1 MIRLFKLIVA
11 IIVLALVA
19 CSETTQSDNNIQQQQ
34 QQDTVANT
42 TDTLITDVAKKQADT
57 TSFLQFYQQLVT
69 AIETKNAAAFNQLLY
84 KDYGLYIIESSGAV
98 PQVSKVYEI
107 ENYQTSGTKLG
118 FFDLPFDSLSLIP
131 IKEKL
136 PKVVCEKNSYDK
148 QGCFQENINPLK
160 DNKIWHYANLNEKE
174 VQAIQFISE
183 TIKITVVNTYN
194 YTFYFSQINGSW
206 QLSFIDLRI
215 PCTA

>member
-1 MIRLFKLIVA
+1 MKVDSTALENAKLMP
-11 IIVLALVA
+11 
-19 CSETTQSDNNIQQQQ
+19 
-34 QQDTVANT
+34 DTNT
-42 TDTLITDVAKKQADT
+42 
-57 TSFLQFYQQLVT
+57 FLQFYRQLVT
-69 AIETKNAAAFNQLLY
+69 AIETKNAAAFNQLFY
-84 KDYGLYIIESSGAV
+84 KDYGLYIIESSGAM
-98 PQVSKVYEI
+98 PEVSKVYEI

-118 FFDLPFDSLSLIP
+118 FFELTFDSLSLMP

-136 PKVVCEKNSYDK
+136 PKVVCEKNNYDK

-160 DNKIWHYANLNEKE
+160 DSEIWHYANLNEKE

-183 TIKITVVNTYN
+183 NVTITVVNTYN

>member
-1 MIRLFKLIVA
+1 MIKPFKLIIA
-11 IIVLALVA
+11 IIVLTLIA
-19 CSETTQSDNNIQQQQ
+19 CSETTQSDNSTQEP
-34 QQDTVANT
+34 QQDTVANVA
-42 TDTLITDVAKKQADT
+42 DTLITDGVKKQAEP
-57 TSFLQFYQQLVT
+57 TSFLQFYQQMIT
-69 AIETKNAAAFNQLLY
+69 AIETKNTAAFNQLFY
-84 KDYGLYIIESSGAV
+84 KDYGLYIIESSGAM

-107 ENYQTSGTKLG
+107 ENYKSSATKQG
-118 FFDLPFDSLSLIP
+118 FFSLPFDSLSLMP

-136 PKVVCEKNSYDK
+136 PKVVCESNIYNK
-148 QGCFQENINPLK
+148 QGCFQETINPLE
-160 DNKIWHYANLNEKE
+160 DSEIWHYAKLNEKE

-183 TIKITVVNTYN
+183 TIKITVVNTHN

>member
-1 MIRLFKLIVA
+1 MIKYKIVVAVSFLIA
-11 IIVLALVA
+11 FIA
-19 CSETTQSDNNIQQQQ
+19 CSETTQSDNNRQEQ
-34 QQDTVANT
+34 QQDTVVNAA
-42 TDTLITDVAKKQADT
+42 DTLITDVAKKQADT

-69 AIETKNAAAFNQLLY
+69 AIETKNAAAFNQLFY
-84 KDYGLYIIESSGAV
+84 KDYGLYIIESSGAMPEV
-98 PQVSKVYEI
+98 NKIYEI
-107 ENYQTSGTKLG
+107 ENYTSSTTKQG
-118 FFDLPFDSLSLIP
+118 FFSLPFDSLSLIP
-131 IKEKL
+131 LKEKL

-160 DNKIWHYANLNEKE
+160 DSEIWHYANLNEKE

-215 PCTA
+215 PCVA

>member
-1 MIRLFKLIVA
+1 MIRPFKLIVA
-11 IIVLALVA
+11 IIFLVFVA
-19 CSETTQSDNNIQQQQ
+19 CSETTQSDNNTQEQ
-34 QQDTVANT
+34 QQDTIVNAA
-42 TDTLITDVAKKQADT
+42 DTLITDEAKKQADT
-57 TSFLQFYQQLVT
+57 ISFLQFYQQLVA
-69 AIETKNAAAFNQLLY
+69 AIETKNEAAFNQLFY
-84 KDYGLYIIESSGAV
+84 KDYGLYIIESSGAM
-98 PQVSKVYEI
+98 PEVSKVYEI
-107 ENYQTSGTKLG
+107 ENYKSSATKQG
-118 FFDLPFDSLSLIP
+118 FFSLPFDSLSLMP

-136 PKVVCEKNSYDK
+136 PKVVCESNNYNK
-148 QGCFQENINPLK
+148 QGCFQENINPLE
-160 DNKIWHYANLNEKE
+160 DSEIWHYANLNEKE

>member
-1 MIRLFKLIVA
+1 MKIQNLIILFSVGFF
-11 IIVLALVA
+11 A
-19 CSETTQSDNNIQQQQ
+19 CTDNQTNESTQQQQ
-34 QQDTVANT
+34 LDSITVKVDSTALEN
-42 TDTLITDVAKKQADT
+42 AKLMPDT

-69 AIETKNAAAFNQLLY
+69 VIETKNAAAFNQLFY
-84 KDYGLYIIESSGAV
+84 KDYGLYIIESSGAI
-98 PQVSKVYEI
+98 PEVSKVYEI

-118 FFDLPFDSLSLIP
+118 FFELTFDSLSLMP

-136 PKVVCEKNSYDK
+136 PKVVCEKNNYDK

-160 DNKIWHYANLNEKE
+160 DSEIWHYANLNEKE

-183 TIKITVVNTYN
+183 NVTITVVNTYN

>member
-1 MIRLFKLIVA
+1 MIKYKIVVAVSFLIA
-11 IIVLALVA
+11 FIA
-19 CSETTQSDNNIQQQQ
+19 CSETTQSDNNMQEP
-34 QQDTVANT
+34 QQDTIANAA
-42 TDTLITDVAKKQADT
+42 DTLLTDVAKKQADT

-69 AIETKNAAAFNQLLY
+69 AIETKNAAAFSQLFY
-84 KDYGLYIIESSGAV
+84 KDYGLYIIESSGAI
-98 PQVSKVYEI
+98 PEVSKVYEI
-107 ENYQTSGTKLG
+107 ENYTSSGTKQG
-118 FFDLPFDSLSLIP
+118 FFDLPFDSLSLMP
-131 IKEKL
+131 LKEKL
-136 PKVVCEKNSYDK
+136 PKVVCEKNSYNK

-160 DNKIWHYANLNEKE
+160 DSEIWHYANLNEKE

>member
-1 MIRLFKLIVA
+1 MKKYKIAVVVSFLILFD
-11 IIVLALVA
+11 A
-19 CSETTQSDNNIQQQQ
+19 CSESSQSDNNAQEQ

-42 TDTLITDVAKKQADT
+42 ADTLITDVVKKQADT
-57 TSFLQFYQQLVT
+57 ISFLQFYQQMVT
-69 AIETKNAAAFNQLLY
+69 AIETKNVAAFNQLFY
-84 KDYGLYIIESSGAV
+84 KDYGLYIIESSGAM
-98 PQVSKVYEI
+98 PEVSKVYEI

-118 FFDLPFDSLSLIP
+118 FFDLPFDSLSLMP
-131 IKEKL
+131 FKEKL

-148 QGCFQENINPLK
+148 QGCFQENTNPLK
-160 DNKIWHYANLNEKE
+160 YSQIWHYANLNEKE

-183 TIKITVVNTYN
+183 TIKITVVNTHN

>member
-1 MIRLFKLIVA
+1 MKIQNLIILFSVGFF
-11 IIVLALVA
+11 A
-19 CSETTQSDNNIQQQQ
+19 CTDNQTNESTQQQQ
-34 QQDTVANT
+34 LDSITVKVDSTVLENAKLMPDTNT
-42 TDTLITDVAKKQADT
+42 
-57 TSFLQFYQQLVT
+57 FLQFYRQLVT
-69 AIETKNAAAFNQLLY
+69 AIETKNPAAFNQLIY
-84 KDYGLYIIESSGAV
+84 DDYGLYIIESSGAM
-98 PQVSKVYEI
+98 PEVSKVYNI
-107 ENYQTSGTKLG
+107 ENYKSSATKQG
-118 FFDLPFDSLSLIP
+118 FFDLTFDSLSLMP

-160 DNKIWHYANLNEKE
+160 DSEIWHYANLNEKE
-174 VQAIQFISE
+174 VQAIHFISE
-183 TIKITVVNTYN
+183 NVIITVVNTYN

>member
-1 MIRLFKLIVA
+1 MIKYKIVVAVSFLILF
-11 IIVLALVA
+11 VA
-19 CSETTQSDNNIQQQQ
+19 CSESSQSDNNTQEP
-34 QQDTVANT
+34 QQDTVANVA
-42 TDTLITDVAKKQADT
+42 DTLITDVAKKQADT

-69 AIETKNAAAFNQLLY
+69 AIETKNAAAFNQLFY
-84 KDYGLYIIESSGAV
+84 KDYGLYIIESSGAM
-98 PQVSKVYEI
+98 PEVSKVYEI
-107 ENYQTSGTKLG
+107 ENYTSSTTKQG
-118 FFDLPFDSLSLIP
+118 FFNLPFDSLSLMP
-131 IKEKL
+131 LEEKL
-136 PKVVCEKNSYDK
+136 PKVICEKNSYNK

-160 DNKIWHYANLNEKE
+160 DTEIWHYANLNEKE

-183 TIKITVVNTYN
+183 TIKITVVNTHN

>member
-1 MIRLFKLIVA
+1 MIKYKIIVA
-11 IIVLALVA
+11 VSFLIAFIA
-19 CSETTQSDNNIQQQQ
+19 CSETTQSDNNRQEP
-34 QQDTVANT
+34 QQDTIVNAA
-42 TDTLITDVAKKQADT
+42 DTLITDVAKKQADT

-69 AIETKNAAAFNQLLY
+69 AIETKNAAAFNQLFY
-84 KDYGLYIIESSGAV
+84 KDYGLYIIESSGAMPEV
-98 PQVSKVYEI
+98 NKVYEI
-107 ENYQTSGTKLG
+107 ENYTSFGTKQV
-118 FFDLPFDSLSLIP
+118 FFDLPFDSLSLMP
-131 IKEKL
+131 TEEKL

-148 QGCFQENINPLK
+148 QGCFQENINSLK
-160 DNKIWHYANLNEKE
+160 DSEIWHYANLNEKE

-183 TIKITVVNTYN
+183 TIKITVVNTHN